1 MSDSLVFVHSRSNE
15 LYIVDPQ
22 AIPHSDDLSPI
33 MQLAGK
39 VIKAGYEGVAIDEL
53 QRQNGKF
60 VLSMEVDLA
69 TPEGV
74 VMQKLSTAL
83 EEGRPLPNAATVLE
97 AIRRIY
103 EKCEGQEP
111 LQQSKPEENP
121 T

>member
-1 MSDSLVFVHSRSNE
+1 MSDSLLFVHSRSND
-15 LYIVDPQ
+15 LHIVDPD

-33 MQLAGK
+33 MQLAGE

-97 AIRRIY
+97 AIRHIY
-103 EKCEGQEP
+103 VKYERYGQS
-111 LQQSKPEENP
+111 QQTKPEENSK
-121 T
+121 